1 MSKNMKNALSSL
13 TDDEKAIIGEL
24 TDYVI
29 QRIHE
34 RYGNDLSGI
43 HILTAV
49 CCGLSLVESGI
60 LACKDS
66 KQARLKQL
74 CLLEIQDIVVKE
86 K

>member
-1 MSKNMKNALSSL
+1 MSKQISDSGL

-24 TDYVI
+24 GDYVI

-34 RYGNDLSGI
+34 RYGNSLSGI

-60 LACKDS
+60 AACKDS

-74 CLLEIQDIVVKE
+74 CLLEIQDIAVKE
-86 K
+86 E